1 MALPKIDVP
10 IFSITLPSN
19 DQVIKLRP
27 FTVKEEK
34 ILLIANETKDPQE
47 VLNAVIQIAN
57 NCILEDGVDA
67 QSIPLVDLQY
77 VFLQLRSKS
86 VGNIA
91 EIMVTDEE
99 DQKQY
104 KVEVDL
110 DSVQI
115 IKPEVNVPN
124 VIQLTDEVGITLK
137 YPTLDLARIS
147 QLTTEDLVLFCLVN
161 IFDGDNVYEVSDNT
175 EDELREFISSMST
188 PHVEKIKEF
197 LEGVP
202 RLQYTVSYTTES
214 GKEKTIEIG
223 NINDFF

>member
-10 IFSITLPSN
+10 IFSVTLPSN
-19 DQVIKLRP
+19 DQQIKLRP

-47 VLNAVIQIAN
+47 VLNAIIQIAN

-67 QSIPLVDLQY
+67 QTIPLVDLQY
-77 VFLQLRSKS
+77 IFLQLRSKS
-86 VGNIA
+86 VGNVA
-91 EIMVTDEE
+91 EILITDEE
-99 DQKQY
+99 DQQQY

-110 DSVQI
+110 ESVQI
-115 IKPEVNVPN
+115 IKPEVEVSNI
-124 VIQLTDEVGITLK
+124 IQLTDEVGITLR
-137 YPTLDLARIS
+137 YPTLDLANLK

-161 IFDGDNVYEVSDNT
+161 IFDQDNVYEASDST

-197 LEGVP
+197 LEGIP
-202 RLQYTVSYTTES
+202 RLIYNVTYTTES
-214 GKEKTIEIG
+214 GNEKTIEIG